1 MWKEKSPVAVTDDS
15 SSYSD
20 DSDSDDAIHISEDE
34 GSDPSD
40 VDDDDDEYASPSK
53 RVRIISWRLD
63 DNKMVPGR
71 CRWTLEQEKRLQAA
85 QQQLARCQKAW
96 SSEQEVWLK
105 HVCYCPVPYYYILVL
120 CTSFCAL
127 YIMVCCTYAVRML
140 CGNVL
145 THTLMQIEKLHE
157 EKAAHEDFVQLRAK
171 QQQDERVHFRK
182 ALKRREQEQ
191 GGDSGM
197 TSDEDEGGL
206 RRNQSLSRLRRLRR
220 FS

>member
-1 MWKEKSPVAVTDDS
+1 MRVGNRVKHIFSFSFTNRRPNRSTWKEKSPVAVTDDS
-15 SSYSD
+15 SSSYSN

-63 DNKMVPGR
+63 NNKMVPGR

-105 HVCYCPVPYYYILVL
+105 HVRPFLSPPCYIYIHS
-120 CTSFCAL
+120 CTLYL
-127 YIMVCCTYAVRML
+127 YIMVCCTYAVR
-140 CGNVL
+140 
-145 THTLMQIEKLHE
+145 K
-157 EKAAHEDFVQLRAK
+157 
-171 QQQDERVHFRK
+171 RVNTYIHADRK
-182 ALKRREQEQ
+182 TARRK
-191 GGDSGM
+191 
-197 TSDEDEGGL
+197 
-206 RRNQSLSRLRRLRR
+206 SRT
-220 FS
+220 